1 MGVRHLLRL
10 SDLSREEIEALIAR
24 AGQLKSGWAAHKRP
38 RPLTDKTVALI
49 FEKPSTRTRV
59 SFETGISQL
68 GGQAI
73 FMSSRDSQLSRS
85 EPVRDTARVMSRYV
99 QGLVVRTFGQEIV
112 EELAAFASIPVINA
126 LTDQHHPCQV
136 LSDLLTVSER
146 FGAWQGLRCCWLGDG
161 NNMANSWIE
170 AAARLDFSLVLGCP
184 QGFEPDPALVA
195 AAGADIRVTN
205 DPGQAIAGA
214 QVVSTDV
221 WASMGQEQE
230 SAARADIFRK
240 FRLDSKLLAQAAPQ
254 AMVLHCLPAHREEEI
269 SDQVIEGPQ
278 SRVWEQAENRLH
290 VQKALL
296 EFLIREN

>member
-1 MGVRHLLRL
+1 MKVRHLLRL
-10 SDLSREEIEALIAR
+10 NDLSREEILALLAR
-24 AGQLKSGWAAHKRP
+24 AGQLKKDWAAQKRP

-49 FEKPSTRTRV
+49 FEKPSTRTRI

-136 LSDLLTVSER
+136 LSDLLTVYER
-146 FGAWQGLRCCWLGDG
+146 FGSWPGRRCCWLGDG

-170 AAARLDFSLVLGCP
+170 AALRLDFTLVLGCP
-184 QGFEPDPALVA
+184 PGFEPDPALW
-195 AAGADIRVTN
+195 AGRDNIKLTN
-205 DPGQAIAGA
+205 DPLQAIAGA
-214 QVVSTDV
+214 EVVSTDV
-221 WASMGQEQE
+221 WASMGQEGE
-230 SAARADIFRK
+230 SAARAGLFQK
-240 FRLDSKLLAQAAPQ
+240 FRLDQKLLAQAAPE
-254 AMVLHCLPAHREEEI
+254 AIVLHCLPAHREEEI
-269 SDQVIEGPQ
+269 SDEVLEGPQ

-296 EFLIREN
+296 EFLLA